1 MNVIPV
7 EGECSDYFFS
17 TVSPWDLGMVI
28 QDGQDRPNSQRANL
42 STIPHHL
49 LAFGRGHFLSLEGEH
64 EPVYTLSPNTI
75 LHLGAING
83 LAQEM
88 GGLRSWEL
96 VLPVPA
102 FRL

>member
-49 LAFGRGHFLSLEGEH
+49 LTFGRGHFLSLEGEH
-64 EPVYTLSPNTI
+64 EPVYTSPQTPFSI
-75 LHLGAING
+75 WEPSTVWPRRWEALGPG
-83 LAQEM
+83 
-88 GGLRSWEL
+88 S
-96 VLPVPA
+96 
-102 FRL
+102 